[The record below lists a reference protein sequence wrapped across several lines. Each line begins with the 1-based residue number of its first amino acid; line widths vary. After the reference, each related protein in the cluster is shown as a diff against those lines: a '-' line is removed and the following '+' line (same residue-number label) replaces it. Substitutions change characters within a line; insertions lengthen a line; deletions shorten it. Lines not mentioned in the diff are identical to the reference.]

1 MQQWRLVGA
10 LALVVA
16 SCSPPAPPAGS
27 ADATPDAAVAQDTAP
42 EDTAPQDTAPEDAAS
57 EDAAPEDAASEDAA
71 PVTVPVATC
80 EAPVGG
86 DIEMTTA
93 TAFEAYPGYDDEL
106 AAHDLASLPD
116 ELNFGDAG
124 IIQRMIIAY
133 MLELPLL
140 ELPDTMA
147 RDEIAAQ
154 EPMGPAVLGAYAEA
168 AKDGNTGVDL
178 PFLRRGLHRF
188 YQCDRAW
195 PLQLA
200 DFEAAVY
207 DYRDLEFYEVCS
219 VPKNLIR
226 RIREDHDA
234 GVYVAQTLLG
244 DAVRE
249 TEILMTKTRTDGA
262 IDFIAY
268 DGEGDL
274 VDRGAFV
281 SGSGDDVPGAAPYTC
296 IACHFEPGTFLI
308 TELFPLMDAVAPSG
322 GCQ

>member
-1 MQQWRLVGA
+1 MVLKGGRDMQLWRLAGA
-10 LALVVA
+10 LTLVLTA
-16 SCSPPAPPAGS
+16 CSTPAPPAWSPGS
-27 ADATPDAAVAQDTAP
+27 DADTATGVEVDVVD
-42 EDTAPQDTAPEDAAS
+42 EDSTASPSPDGEKDVDNHAL
-57 EDAAPEDAASEDAA
+57 
-71 PVTVPVATC
+71 VPRATC

-86 DIEMTTA
+86 DIEMTPETA
-93 TAFEAYPGYDDEL
+93 YEAYPGYDEEL
-106 AAHDLASLPD
+106 AAFDFGTLP
-116 ELNFGDAG
+116 EVVNLGDAG
-124 IIQRMIIAY
+124 LIQRMIIAY
-133 MLELPLL
+133 MLEIPLL
-140 ELPDTMA
+140 ELPETLA
-147 RDEIAAQ
+147 RDDIAAQ
-154 EPMGPAVLGAYAEA
+154 DPMGPPVLGAFAEA
-168 AKDGNTGVDL
+168 AAKGNDGVDL

-234 GVYVAQTLLG
+234 GVYVAQTMEG
-244 DAVRE
+244 ETVRE
-249 TEILMTKTRTDGA
+249 TEILMTSTRTDGA

-274 VDRGAFV
+274 IDRGEFV
-281 SGSGDDVPGAAPYTC
+281 AASGNNVPGAAPYTC
-296 IACHFEPGTFLI
+296 IACHFEAGTFLI
-308 TELFPLMDAVAPSG
+308 TELSPDMDPVAPSG